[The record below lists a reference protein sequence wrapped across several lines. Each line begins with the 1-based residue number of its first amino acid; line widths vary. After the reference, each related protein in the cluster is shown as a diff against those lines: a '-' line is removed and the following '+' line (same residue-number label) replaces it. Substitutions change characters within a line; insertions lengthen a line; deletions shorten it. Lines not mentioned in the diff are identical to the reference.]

1 MIQSILN
8 KKRIAQ
14 SFRKS
19 LDTYNQ
25 YAIVQD
31 HICTKLIHELLDH
44 CGTQFLQTLEIG
56 AGTGLLTA
64 KLLEQCSITKFIIN
78 DLVVETEGNLSKLCQ
93 AHRNIE
99 VEFIM
104 GDAEKLQ
111 FRAYNNLIISASTV
125 QWFENLPSFFEKM
138 QSILTTNGIFAFT
151 TFGMYNMKE
160 ITSIEGNSLNYS
172 PLSDLRDI
180 LAEKFEI
187 LWIMEEQIS
196 LYFST
201 PKEILQHIK
210 RTGVNGIESTH
221 WTKNDLIQ
229 FSNDYNQFYTTDKG
243 YSLTY
248 HPVYVIC
255 KHKTKN

>member
-1 MIQSILN
+1 MIQSTLN

-25 YAIVQD
+25 HAIVQD
-31 HICTKLIHELLDH
+31 RICSKLMHALIDH
-44 CGTQFLQTLEIG
+44 CGTEFQQTLEIG

-64 KLLEQCSITKFIIN
+64 KLLEQCSIQKLIIN
-78 DLVVETEGNLSKLCQ
+78 DLVAETVGNISMLCQ
-93 AHRNIE
+93 GHSSTE

-111 FRAYNNLIISASTV
+111 FKAFNNLIISASTV
-125 QWFENLPSFFEKM
+125 QWFENLPSFFDTMRE
-138 QSILTTNGIFAFT
+138 ILTTNGIFAFT

-160 ITSIEGNSLNYS
+160 ITSIEGNTLSYS
-172 PLSDLRDI
+172 PLSDLRNI

-187 LWIMEEQIS
+187 LWMMEEQIP
-196 LYFST
+196 LHFSS

-210 RTGVNGIESTH
+210 RTGVNGIESTR

-229 FSNDYNQFYTTDKG
+229 FSTAYDKFFTIDKG

-248 HPVYVIC
+248 HPVYAIC
-255 KHKTKN
+255 KNK